1 MAITVGVL
9 LIDSIDEPHRSIAG
23 DYDRLYTDLLTFD
36 DVEVVLFDGAAELPD
51 HGDCDGWVIPGS
63 RCSVDDDEPW
73 IPSLESWA
81 SEALDRSVPLAG
93 VCFGHQLIARVTGA
107 PVGRALSGWTIG
119 AIDYE
124 VCHRPAWIDGLP
136 DRFRLLASHQD
147 QVFELPA
154 GASLFATAESCPI
167 AGYTIDDTVLCV
179 QGHPE
184 FVPELAASL
193 YRSRVGRIDQVA
205 IDRAIETLDRPLDRD
220 LVAGWLV
227 ASARRRAAQRDR
239 IETTG

>member
-1 MAITVGVL
+1 MSTTVGVL

-23 DYDRLYTDLLTFD
+23 DYDHLFTELLAFD
-36 DVEVVLFDGAAELPD
+36 DVDVVLYDGWAELPD
-51 HGDCDGWVIPGS
+51 HGDCDGWLIPGS
-63 RCSVDDDEPW
+63 RSSVDDDEPW
-73 IPSLESWA
+73 IRPLERWTL
-81 SEALDRSVPLAG
+81 EALDRRVPLAG

-107 PVGRALSGWTIG
+107 PVGRAVTGWNIG

-124 VCHRPAWIDGLP
+124 VRSSPAWIDRSP

-154 GASLFATAESCPI
+154 GASLFASAASCPI

-184 FVPELAASL
+184 FVPDLAASL
-193 YRSRVGRIDQVA
+193 YRARADRIDQES
-205 IDRAIETLDRPLDRD
+205 IDRAIETLDRPLDGE

-227 ASARRRAAQRDR
+227 ASARRRSPRPG
-239 IETTG
+239 TVG